1 MSKMLVKRFYEKSI
15 LNSNTLI
22 GNEEADTIIQIKK
35 ISEAR
40 SSWEDTFE
48 KYLLNNKNKE
58 KCLEIFSRLVV
69 FYPEKI
75 EWDYDFLEALLG
87 QYMMS
92 DDNILLKLAKKYSE
106 EKDVFMSLF
115 HLQNRYSQSLQNVA
129 DIENYAFIKMA
140 KSRQHEQ

>member
-1 MSKMLVKRFYEKSI
+1 M
-15 LNSNTLI
+15 
-22 GNEEADTIIQIKK
+22 
-35 ISEAR
+35 
-40 SSWEDTFE
+40 
-48 KYLLNNKNKE
+48 
-58 KCLEIFSRLVV
+58 